1 MLFLLTTKEPES
13 FDGPVQ
19 SVFPA
24 DHIEIG
30 HGQWLLSADNS
41 FTAEEVW
48 KLLVGTTTP
57 SGVIVS
63 FTGYYGRAS
72 SSVWEWIAA
81 RRDARK

>member
-1 MLFLLTTKEPES
+1 MLFLLTTKDPEAFADS
-13 FDGPVQ
+13 IQ
-19 SVFPA
+19 SVFPT

-30 HGQWLLSADNS
+30 PGQWILSTQDN
-41 FTAEEVW
+41 FTAEEAW

-63 FTGYYGRAS
+63 FSGYYGRAS
-72 SSVWEWIAA
+72 SSVWEWIAT